1 MPRPIKIACFL
12 GLLGLLYTCTN
23 STRDDLPNGLY
34 AEMDT
39 DKGEV
44 LIRLIY
50 DTVPVTV
57 ANFVSLA
64 EGNNPYVSPPY
75 KDKPFFDGL
84 TFHRVVPGY
93 VVQSGAPGGRPSG
106 NAGYKFEDEI
116 PHNKDGK
123 LLLKHDKPGV
133 VSMANSGKD
142 TNGSQFF
149 ITLRDAPNLDGVH
162 SVFGQVIEG
171 QKVVDSI
178 KKGDHINT
186 VKIIKV
192 GDKARRFNAKK
203 VFTDYFKVLEQRTA
217 LHLKSLKRA
226 KDSLQNSWQKF
237 KAEAVELPSGLKMY
251 YLSKNDSI
259 QPAIGSTVRI
269 NYAGFFTTGDL
280 FDTNIE
286 TLAKKFDTFDQHLA
300 NEGKYMSMPMEYSP
314 DVEMIHGFREGI
326 LNLRVGEKAWLFVP
340 SHLGYG
346 KQQYGPIPPDTDL
359 VFLVEL
365 MYVER

>member
-1 MPRPIKIACFL
+1 MLKIVKIGFYLGFIFLLFACAQ
-12 GLLGLLYTCTN
+12 N
-23 STRDDLPNGLY
+23 TRDDLPDGLY

-39 DKGEV
+39 EKGPV
-44 LIRLIY
+44 LIQLKY

-64 EGNNPYVSPPY
+64 RGTNPFVSKPY
-75 KDKPFFDGL
+75 KDKPFFNGL
-84 TFHRVVPGY
+84 TFHRVVPDY

-106 NAGYKFEDEI
+106 NAGYKFEDEM
-116 PHNKDGK
+116 PHNAEGE
-123 LLLKHDKPGV
+123 LYLKHDRPGV

-171 QKVVDSI
+171 QEVIDSI
-178 KKGDHINT
+178 KKGDRINR
-186 VKIIKV
+186 VDIVSV
-192 GDKARRFNAKK
+192 GEKAKQFNAKK
-203 VFTDYFKVLEQRTA
+203 VFTEYFKDLEARTA
-217 LHLKSLKRA
+217 EHLKALKKA
-226 KDSLQNSWQKF
+226 KDSLMGSWEKF
-237 KAEAVELPSGLKMY
+237 RAEAVELPSGLKMY
-251 YLSKNDSI
+251 YLKKNDSVK
-259 QPAIGSTVRI
+259 PPIGSRVRI
-269 NYAGFFTTGDL
+269 NYAGFFTTADL

-286 TLAKKFDTFDQHLA
+286 SLAKKFDKFNQQLA
-300 NEGKYMSMPMEYSP
+300 NEGKYMAMPMTYSP
-314 DVEMIHGFREGI
+314 DAQMIHGFREGI
-326 LNLRVGEKAWLFVP
+326 LNLKVGEKAWLFIP

-365 MYVER
+365 LYVE